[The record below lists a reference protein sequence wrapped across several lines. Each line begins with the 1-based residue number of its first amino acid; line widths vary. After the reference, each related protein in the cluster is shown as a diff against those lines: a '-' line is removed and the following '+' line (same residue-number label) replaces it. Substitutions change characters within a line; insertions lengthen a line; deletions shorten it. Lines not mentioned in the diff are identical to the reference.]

1 MDISDGVQLIWITQ
15 NEVSVSIV
23 LMLITLYFHLTCFCV
38 NLIVAQ
44 DINAITAKVVS

>member
-1 MDISDGVQLIWITQ
+1 MDISDGVQLVWIIQ
-15 NEVSVSIV
+15 SEFCVSIV

-44 DINAITAKVVS
+44 DINAITAKAVS